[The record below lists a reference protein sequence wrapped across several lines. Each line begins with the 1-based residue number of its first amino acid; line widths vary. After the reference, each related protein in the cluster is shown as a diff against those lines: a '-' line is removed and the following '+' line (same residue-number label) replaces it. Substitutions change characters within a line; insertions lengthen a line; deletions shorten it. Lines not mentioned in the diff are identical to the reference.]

1 MEGHLHGLYAR
12 IARRCPV
19 FLQGAS
25 MGLLGQTHRL
35 YSCARCAVQ
44 VRICRSCDR
53 GNIYCAGPC
62 AGVRRGESLRRAGLR
77 YQLGRRGA
85 GRHAA
90 RQAAWRTRWA
100 DKVTHQGSVPG
111 IVTGT
116 LALILTA
123 LSTKPD
129 VHHPIQ
135 AHSLLQAPPRCSFC
149 ACVLSLFSRVG
160 PLRGAT

>member
-1 MEGHLHGLYAR
+1 
-12 IARRCPV
+12 
-19 FLQGAS
+19 

-53 GNIYCAGPC
+53 GNIYCAGAC

-77 YQLGRRGA
+77 YQLSRRGA
-85 GRHAA
+85 CRHAA

-100 DKVTHQGSVPG
+100 DKVTHQGSVPD
-111 IVTGT
+111 IATGT
-116 LALILTA
+116 LVAFLTA

-129 VHHPIQ
+129 VHPPMQAPLLLSQRQGQ
-135 AHSLLQAPPRCSFC
+135 AHCSFC
-149 ACVLSLFSRVG
+149 GGALSAFSRLG
-160 PLRGAT
+160 WLRGGP

>member
-25 MGLLGQTHRL
+25 MGQTHRL

-62 AGVRRGESLRRAGLR
+62 AGVRRGESLRRAGVR
-77 YQLGRRGA
+77 YQLSRRGA

-90 RQAAWRTRWA
+90 RQALWRTRLA
-100 DKVTHQGSVPG
+100 DKVTHQGSVLG
-111 IVTGT
+111 IVAGT
-116 LALILTA
+116 LLGLLTA
-123 LSTKPD
+123 RSTKPD
-129 VHHPIQ
+129 VHYSMQVPLLPSQCQAQ
-135 AHSLLQAPPRCSFC
+135 AHCSFC
-149 ACVLSLFSRVG
+149 GAALSVFSRLG
-160 PLRGAT
+160 WLRGGR